1 MCKLQFTLQKIEDDG
16 GDSMINRQ
24 CQDTIEQDDVLKK
37 DDFDKLFIINPL
49 LTLTHWSEEIC
60 RQLKPVEVGPLSLK
74 SLKIMA
80 LFSCVDCQI

>member
-1 MCKLQFTLQKIEDDG
+1 MCKLQFTLHKIEDDG

-49 LTLTHWSEEIC
+49 LHSLLVWWDLQAVETSWSGSIVAE
-60 RQLKPVEVGPLSLK
+60 K
-74 SLKIMA
+74 SENYGLI
-80 LFSCVDCQI
+80 

>member
-49 LTLTHWSEEIC
+49 LHSLLVWRDLQAVETSWSGSIVAE
-60 RQLKPVEVGPLSLK
+60 K
-74 SLKIMA
+74 SENYGLI
-80 LFSCVDCQI
+80 

>member
-1 MCKLQFTLQKIEDDG
+1 MCKLQLTLQKIEDDG

-49 LTLTHWSEEIC
+49 LHSLLVWRDSQAVETSWSGSIVAE
-60 RQLKPVEVGPLSLK
+60 K
-74 SLKIMA
+74 SENYGLI
-80 LFSCVDCQI
+80 